1 MNALERL
8 QAIEAS
14 MTEQI
19 RLANGQGKDTAR
31 ATERLTWLRKSIATD
46 LEWLGNVAALYE
58 DVAISEPTAGADNG
72 NGVRLYTEERYEGGL
87 RWV

>member
-1 MNALERL
+1 MNALEKL

-19 RLANGQGKDTAR
+19 RLANGQGKDTTW

-46 LEWLGNVAALYE
+46 LEWLGNIAALYE
-58 DVAISEPTAGADNG
+58 DVAISENPSPTP
-72 NGVRLYTEERYEGGL
+72 R
-87 RWV
+87 